1 MGWQV
6 PPHLPKRSYMKEIS
20 IDIETYSDVDL
31 GKCGV
36 YKYAESENAELLLF
50 GYSVDNGPVEIIDV
64 ISGEKL
70 PQEILEALVDESII
84 KTAFNAMFERV
95 FLSYWL
101 KRNYPS
107 IFKPYGDENDTV
119 GNYLNPKSWR
129 CTMVWASYLT
139 LPPKLK
145 DVGMV
150 LGLDKQKLDEGKDLI
165 RYFCLPCKPT
175 KANDQRTRNLPFHS
189 KEKWE
194 LFKAYNKRDV
204 EVEIAIKERLS
215 KFPVPDFIWEEYH
228 IDQKINDRGILV
240 DLELVEHAIEL
251 DNMVKQ
257 ELIDTMQKIT
267 DLENPNSVKQLRE
280 WLGDNGLNLDSLG
293 KKEIQAILPNTTGD
307 VEKVLKLRQ
316 QLAKSSIKKY
326 QAMKNCVCKDNRARG
341 LYQFYGANRTGRWS
355 GRLIQFQNLARNEMI
370 DLDEARTL
378 VKLGDYESIYML
390 YDNIPDMLSQLIRTA
405 FIARDGYMFYVA
417 DFSAI
422 EARVIAYMAK
432 ESWRLQLFADGGD
445 IYCKSAS
452 QMFGVPVEK
461 HGVNGHLRQ
470 KGKIA
475 ELACG
480 YGGSVGALTAMGAL
494 EMGLKE
500 EELKPLVDSWRD
512 ANPNIVDMWW
522 SFDEAIK
529 ETIKTRLPSS
539 THGVNFY
546 WKSGMLFMEL
556 PSGRKLVYIKPRLG
570 ENQFGGES
578 ITYEG
583 IGDNKKW
590 QRLESY
596 GPKFVENCVQV
607 VSRDLLING
616 IRNLQDKYICGHVH
630 DELIIECPIGTELN
644 EICEK
649 MAERPDWMKDINIRS
664 DGYCTKYYLKD

>member
-1 MGWQV
+1 
-6 PPHLPKRSYMKEIS
+6 MKEIS

-50 GYSVDNGPVEIIDV
+50 GYSVDNGPVEVIDV

-175 KANDQRTRNLPFHS
+175 KVNGQRTRNLPFHS

-194 LFKAYNKRDV
+194 LFKAYNRRDV

-326 QAMKNCVCKDNRARG
+326 QAMKSCVCNDNRARG

-432 ESWRLQLFADGGD
+432 ENWRLQLFADGGD

-529 ETIKTRLPSS
+529 ETIKTRLPNS
-539 THGVNFY
+539 THGVNFF

-590 QRLESY
+590 MRLESY
-596 GPKFVENCVQV
+596 GPKFVENCVQA
-607 VSRDLLING
+607 VSRDLLMNG